1 MVSLW
6 ARRNPK
12 AKHPAPIRRAVKT
25 LKRDMGMPI
34 MNAGT
39 AIDGSAGLVS
49 DLGPG
54 GEEAKRKEGRRS
66 AVRISKVFD
75 SEVGPLNFRV
85 WVG

>member
-1 MVSLW
+1 M
-6 ARRNPK
+6 